1 MTDTELEEKIYKE
14 ILAMR
19 EELRE
24 LHRVIVPEEE
34 LPEEELPEEEL
45 EELRRREAESEAGEV
60 VPLDE
65 VKTRFRKRHR

>member
-34 LPEEELPEEEL
+34 LPQEEL

-65 VKTRFRKRHR
+65 VKARLRKRHR

>member
-24 LHRVIVPEEE
+24 LHRVIV
-34 LPEEELPEEEL
+34 PEEELPEEEL

>member
-34 LPEEELPEEEL
+34 LPEEEL

-65 VKTRFRKRHR
+65 VKARLRKRRR

>member
-34 LPEEELPEEEL
+34 LPQEEL

-65 VKTRFRKRHR
+65 VKARLRKRRR